1 MRLTPEKP
9 LAGILAPLFALR
21 GKNDL
26 GVGDVGALR
35 EFVDWAAEH
44 GFGMVQLL
52 PINET
57 GNDHSP
63 YNAISSVALDPVTIE
78 IAAVE
83 DLGGAD
89 FDEVTR
95 GLDLDALRSGPVN
108 YPKVKSLKRALLRRA
123 FENFNGAD
131 WKKNGAR
138 ARKFRGFM
146 AAQERWLE
154 PYALFRALMETHEGS
169 ERWDLWPNLQQ
180 NARKAQRWLAAQPA
194 ATRRGFELEMR
205 FFMYVQWIAWSQWE
219 AAKKHA
225 ENRGVALM
233 GDVPFGVSYYSA
245 DVFGEPELFDPHWSG
260 GAPPEPLFKDDAFT
274 CKWGQNWG
282 VPLYRWDRMRKD
294 QLAWWRQRVRMV
306 RDVFHLFRIDHI
318 LGFYRIYGFPWR
330 PQRNAE
336 FLPLTPEEAQTLTGG
351 DLPRFHC
358 FDDST
363 PEHKQANRE
372 QGEAF
377 LRVLLEET
385 GEFRLVGEDLGTVP
399 DYVRPSLLSLKIP
412 GFRIPFWEQGPDAGL
427 VQGDAYDALS
437 VATFATHDHEPLR
450 ATWERW
456 MGVIREAL
464 DRPEEMAAERDF
476 TWWEVRRF
484 ANWAGFEVPRI
495 LPFEEVHLPLISALF
510 RSRSWLAVCM
520 ITDLFGS
527 TQRFNVPG
535 AVSESNWSQRLAQP
549 IAQWDSEPELAER
562 MRRIREMLVATGRMG
577 GGQLGGVH

>member
-83 DLGGAD
+83 DLSGKD
-89 FDEVTR
+89 FDGVTQ
-95 GLDLDALRSGPVN
+95 GFDLEALRHGPVN
-108 YPKVKSLKRALLRRA
+108 YPQVKSLKRALLRRA
-123 FENFNGAD
+123 FENFSGTE

-138 ARKFRGFM
+138 ARKFRGFIT
-146 AAQERWLE
+146 EHTRWLE
-154 PYALFRALMETHEGS
+154 PYALFRALMETHGGS
-169 ERWDLWPNLQQ
+169 ERWDLWPGLQQ
-180 NARKAQRWLAAQPA
+180 NARKAARWLSAQPA
-194 ATRRGFELEMR
+194 ATRRSFELEMR

-225 ENRGVALM
+225 ESRGVALM

-282 VPLYRWDRMRKD
+282 VPLYRWDQMRKD
-294 QLAWWRQRVRMV
+294 HLAWWRQRVRMV

-336 FLPLTPEEAQTLTGG
+336 FLPLTPEEAQALTGG
-351 DLPRFHC
+351 DLPRFHS
-358 FDDST
+358 FDDAT

-385 GEFRLVGEDLGTVP
+385 GEYRLVGEDLGTVP

-412 GFRIPFWEQGPDAGL
+412 GFRIPFWEQRPNNAL
-427 VQGDAYDALS
+427 VPGDDYDVLS
-437 VATFATHDHEPLR
+437 VTTFATHDHEPLR
-450 ATWERW
+450 VTWERW
-456 MGVIREAL
+456 MSVIREAL
-464 DRPEEMAAERDF
+464 DRPDEMAAERDF

-484 ANWAGFEVPRI
+484 AGWAGLDVPRI
-495 LPFEEVHLPLISALF
+495 LPFEEVHLPLIEALF
-510 RSRSWLAVCM
+510 RARSWLAICM

-535 AVSESNWSQRLAQP
+535 AVSESNWSQRLEQP
-549 IAQWDSEPELAER
+549 IAQWTLDPQLTDR
-562 MRRIREMLVATGRMG
+562 MGRIREILLATGRMG
-577 GGQLGGVH
+577 GVH